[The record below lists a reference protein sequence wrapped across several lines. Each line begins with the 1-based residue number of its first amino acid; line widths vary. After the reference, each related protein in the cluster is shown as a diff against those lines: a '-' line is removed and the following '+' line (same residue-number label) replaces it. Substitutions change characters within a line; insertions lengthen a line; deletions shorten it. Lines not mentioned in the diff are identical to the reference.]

1 VTGAELLRFNLE
13 TARRA
18 LGQAENLLTDPDVVA
33 AGAGDSEVGD
43 LVVAIMLSA
52 ELVARN
58 ARVGDPP
65 SWAAPDSAAEQ
76 DPLAPGPDDPVPDWG
91 SE

>member
-1 VTGAELLRFNLE
+1 MTVPELLRFNLE

-33 AGAGDSEVGD
+33 AAAGDSEVGD
-43 LVVAIMLSA
+43 RVAAIMLSA
-52 ELVARN
+52 GLVARN
-58 ARVGDPP
+58 AQVGDPP
-65 SWAAPDSAAEQ
+65 WWAAPDPAAEQ
-76 DPLAPGPDDPVPDWG
+76 DPLAPGPDGPVPDWG